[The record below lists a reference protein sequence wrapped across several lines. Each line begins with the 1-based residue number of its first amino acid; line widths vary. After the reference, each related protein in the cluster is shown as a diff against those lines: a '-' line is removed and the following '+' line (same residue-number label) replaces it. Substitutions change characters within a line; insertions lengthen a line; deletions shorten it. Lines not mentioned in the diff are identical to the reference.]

1 MTLAERGNN
10 LNLDITFKDLTEEG
24 KENSGQKEKTD
35 DDIYGKVM
43 KDMMPRPVFLWG
55 KAVQNSLGMLRQLY
69 LFAYYFSWP
78 ETWQLFLISYFT
90 LARHLIAW
98 QKF

>member
-10 LNLDITFKDLTEEG
+10 LNLHITYKDLTEEG
-24 KENSGQKEKTD
+24 KENSGQKEKPD
-35 DDIYGKVM
+35 DDIYSKAM

-69 LFAYYFSWP
+69 MYLFAYYFSWL
-78 ETWQLFLISYFT
+78 ETLELFLISYLTFT
-90 LARHLIAW
+90 RHLIAW
-98 QKF
+98 